1 MRHLSADV
9 VVIGGGTTGVGVVR
23 DVAMRGY
30 KAILLDRAD
39 LAQGTSGR
47 FHGLLHSG
55 GRYVVT
61 DTLSGTE
68 CAQENAIVSRIQPAA
83 VEKTGGFFFTLP
95 GDPDPDWGDKFV
107 AGAAKAQV
115 PVEEI
120 DVARA
125 LKMEPRMNPAA
136 ERVFLVQDGSVDGW
150 QIAWSAAQSARQ
162 YGADILTYTKATKI
176 LRADGAV
183 TGVLATDQKT
193 GEDISIDCG
202 FVLNCAGPW
211 AGQVSTLADCDPVA
225 VIPGRGIMVA
235 ADRFT
240 NMCLNLCVKPSDGDI
255 IVPCHGVS
263 IIGTTDVKADDPDK
277 LAIPRDEV
285 QKMLDAGDRL
295 APGFRQARVLHVWSG
310 ARPLIKDDR
319 VAASDTRHM
328 SRGMAVVDHSA
339 RDGLKGMLTIGGG
352 KLTTYRLMAEHIVDA
367 MEEQTGDHH
376 ACRTADEI
384 CPGNE
389 PGKFFTLP
397 HRLKDRE
404 QDRLQEQIICEC
416 ELITRPMLAKL
427 LAEFPNATLDDLRRQ
442 LRLGM
447 GPCQGGFCS
456 SRAASVAFQEGAV
469 DIERATGLL
478 RLFLTNRWYGL
489 WPVLHGDQ
497 ARQAALD
504 DWILQGLL
512 DVAHLPEQTKEV
524 I

>member
-1 MRHLSADV
+1 MRKLSAEV

-30 KAILLDRAD
+30 SAILLDRAD

-61 DTLSGTE
+61 DPLSGTE
-68 CAQENAIVSRIQPAA
+68 CAQENVVLGRIQPAA
-83 VEKTGGFFFTLP
+83 IERTGGLFFTLP
-95 GDPDPDWGDKFV
+95 GDPDPEWGDKFL
-107 AGAAKAQV
+107 AGAAEAQV

-120 DVARA
+120 DTARA
-125 LKMEPRMNPAA
+125 LKLEPRLNPTA

-150 QIAWSAAQSARQ
+150 QLAWTAAQSAIQ
-162 YGADILTYTKATKI
+162 YGAQILTYTKVTKI
-176 LRADGAV
+176 LRQAGRV

-193 GEDISIDCG
+193 GEDVTIDCG

-211 AGQVSTLADCDPVA
+211 AGQVSVMADCAPVA

-240 NMCLNLCVKPSDGDI
+240 NMCLNLCVKPADGDI

-263 IIGTTDVKADDPDK
+263 IIGTTDVKVDDPDH
-277 LAIPRDEV
+277 LDIPRDEV
-285 QKMLDAGDRL
+285 QKMLDAGEKL
-295 APGFRQARVLHVWSG
+295 APGFRTARVLHVWSG

-328 SRGMAVVDHSA
+328 SRGMAVVDHST
-339 RDGLKGMLTIGGG
+339 RDDLLGLLTIGGG

-367 MEEQTGDHH
+367 MEAQTGEHH
-376 ACRTADEI
+376 PCRTADEI

-389 PGKFFTLP
+389 PGHYFTLN

-404 QDRLQEQIICEC
+404 ADRLDDQIVCEC
-416 ELITRPMLAKL
+416 ELISRTQLADLIK
-427 LAEFPNATLDDLRRQ
+427 AQPNATLDDLRRQ

-456 SRAASVAFQEGAV
+456 SRAAAIAFEEGEI

-512 DVAHLPEQTKEV
+512 DIDHLPAQTKEV

>member
-1 MRHLSADV
+1 MRKLSADV

-23 DVAMRGY
+23 DAAMRGY
-30 KAILLDRAD
+30 RAVLLDRAD

-61 DTLSGTE
+61 DTLSATE
-68 CAQENAIVSRIQPAA
+68 CAQENETLGRIQPHA
-83 VEKTGGFFFTLP
+83 VERTGGLFFTLP
-95 GDPDPDWGDKFV
+95 GDPDPEWADKFK
-107 AGAAKAQV
+107 AGAAEARV

-120 DVARA
+120 TPARA
-125 LKMEPRMNPAA
+125 LALEPRLNPAA

-150 QIAWSAAQSARQ
+150 QLVWSAARSAEQ
-162 YGADILTYTKATKI
+162 HGAEVLTYTKATQI
-176 LRADGAV
+176 VTAGGAV
-183 TGVLATDQKT
+183 TGVRAVDQKT
-193 GEDISIDCG
+193 GEDVEIDCG

-211 AGQVSTLADCDPVA
+211 AGQVSTLAGCEPVS
-225 VIPGRGIMVA
+225 VVPGRGIMVA

-240 NMCLNLCVKPSDGDI
+240 GMCLNLCVKPADGDI

-263 IIGTTDVKADDPDK
+263 IIGTTDVKVDDPDR

-285 QKMLDAGDRL
+285 QKMLDAGDKI

-339 RDGLKGMLTIGGG
+339 RDGLTGLLTIGGG
-352 KLTTYRLMAEHIVDA
+352 KLTTYRLMAEHVVDA
-367 MEEQTGDHH
+367 MEDQTGDHH
-376 ACRTADEI
+376 PCRTAEEI
-384 CPGNE
+384 CPGNK
-389 PGKFFTLP
+389 PGHFFQLS

-404 QDRLQEQIICEC
+404 QDRLKDQIICEC
-416 ELITRPMLAKL
+416 ELMTRTMLTDL
-427 LAEFPNATLDDLRRQ
+427 LKQNPLATLDDLRRQ

-456 SRAASVAFQEGAV
+456 SRAAGVAYQEGEI

-478 RLFLTNRWYGL
+478 RLFLTNRWHGL
-489 WPVLHGDQ
+489 WPVLSGQQ
-497 ARQAALD
+497 AAQAALD
-504 DWILQGLL
+504 DWILQGIL
-512 DVAHLPEQTKEV
+512 DIDHLPPQSKEV

>member
-1 MRHLSADV
+1 MRKLSADV

-30 KAILLDRAD
+30 RAVLLDRAD

-61 DTLSGTE
+61 DPLSGTE
-68 CAQENAIVSRIQPAA
+68 CAIENEIVSKIQPSA
-83 VEKTGGFFFTLP
+83 VERTGGWFITLP
-95 GDPDPDWGDKFV
+95 GDPDPAWGDKFLS
-107 AGAAKAQV
+107 GAAEAKV
-115 PVEEI
+115 PVEEV
-120 DVARA
+120 DPAKA
-125 LKMEPRMNPAA
+125 LKMEPRMNPAV
-136 ERVFLVQDGSVDGW
+136 ERAFLVQDGSVDGW
-150 QIAWSAAQSARQ
+150 QVAWTAAQSAKQ
-162 YGADILTYTKATKI
+162 YGATILTYTKATEI
-176 LRADGAV
+176 RRRDGQV
-183 TGVLATDQKT
+183 TGVRATDQKT
-193 GEDISIDCG
+193 GEEVSIDCA

-211 AGQVSTLADCDPVA
+211 AGGVATLAGCEPVS

-235 ADRFT
+235 ADRLT
-240 NMCLNLCVKPSDGDI
+240 NMVLNLCVKPADGDI

-263 IIGTTDVKADDPDK
+263 IIGTTDVKVDDPDH
-277 LAIPRDEV
+277 LEIPRHEV

-295 APGFRQARVLHVWSG
+295 APGFRDARILHVWSG

-328 SRGMAVVDHSA
+328 SRGMAVIDHST
-339 RDGLKGMLTIGGG
+339 RDGLKGLLTIGGG
-352 KLTTYRLMAEHIVDA
+352 KLTTYRLMAEHVVDA
-367 MEEQTGDHH
+367 MEDQTGQHH
-376 ACRTADEI
+376 PCRTADEL

-389 PGKFFTLP
+389 PGRFYSLP

-404 QDRLQEQIICEC
+404 ADRLTDQIICEC
-416 ELITRPMLAKL
+416 ELMSKSMLVEL
-427 LAEFPNATLDDLRRQ
+427 LAEQPLATLDDLRRQ

-456 SRAASVAFQEGAV
+456 SRAAGIAYQEGAI

-489 WPVLHGDQ
+489 WPVLNGQQ
-497 ARQAALD
+497 AAQAALD
-504 DWILQGLL
+504 DWILQGIL
-512 DVAHLPEQTKEV
+512 DIDHLPAQTKEV